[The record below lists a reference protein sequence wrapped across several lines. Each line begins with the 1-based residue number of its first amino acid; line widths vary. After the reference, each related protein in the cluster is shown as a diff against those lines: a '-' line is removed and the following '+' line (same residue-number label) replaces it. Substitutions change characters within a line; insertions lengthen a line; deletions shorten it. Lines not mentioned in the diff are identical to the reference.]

1 MEQHSAPGWLERV
14 KSVKYVV
21 VLEETPRNWAAYV
34 PDLPG
39 CISTGKTRDDVER
52 NIREAIQLHLRG
64 MRRDGDPIPAPGTW
78 TTEVEV
84 DEALVAA
91 APAQAAS

>member
-1 MEQHSAPGWLERV
+1 M
-14 KSVKYVV
+14 KYVV
-21 VLEETPRNWAAYV
+21 VLEKSPRNWAAHV

-39 CISTGKTRDDVER
+39 CITTGKTRADVER
-52 NIREAIQLHLRG
+52 NIQEAVRLHLRG

-84 DEALVAA
+84 EDAPVAA